1 MNANL
6 EIDQSFQLYSSLQD
20 DVNLSTVITFFGGQ
34 YKLRPRDIIIA
45 EENFPAALLVYY
57 HHVQILSSSNI
68 SACKGQ
74 KAENKPLI
82 S

>member
-34 YKLRPRDIIIA
+34 YKLRPRDIIA

-74 KAENKPLI
+74 KAENKPLT

>member
-6 EIDQSFQLYSSLQD
+6 GIDQSFQLHSSLQD
-20 DVNLSTVITFFGGQ
+20 DGNLSTVITFFGGQ
-34 YKLRPRDIIIA
+34 NKLRPRDIIIA

-57 HHVQILSSSNI
+57 HVQILSSCNI

-74 KAENKPLI
+74 KAENKPLT

>member
-20 DVNLSTVITFFGGQ
+20 DVNLSTVITFFGG
-34 YKLRPRDIIIA
+34 IIIA

-57 HHVQILSSSNI
+57 HRVQILSSSNI
-68 SACKGQ
+68 SACKEQ
-74 KAENKPLI
+74 KAENKPLT